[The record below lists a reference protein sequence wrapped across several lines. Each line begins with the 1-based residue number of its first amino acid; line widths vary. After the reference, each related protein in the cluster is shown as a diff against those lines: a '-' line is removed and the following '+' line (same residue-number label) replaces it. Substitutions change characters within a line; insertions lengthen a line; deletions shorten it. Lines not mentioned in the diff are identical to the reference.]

1 MEYGQRPQ
9 SHYDGRMAAEKPIV
23 IAVPKGRILGELQ
36 PLLDRVDIRPEAGFY
51 DEFSRQLAFSTNRK
65 DVTIIRV
72 RSFDAATF
80 VAFGAAQLGI
90 AGNDVLME
98 FDYPDIYT
106 PVDLGI
112 GKCRMALA
120 APLAFAEDKEFWHA
134 SHVRVAT
141 KYVNVT
147 RRFFA
152 ERNIQAEC
160 IKLSGALELA
170 PTYGLCRRIVDL
182 VSTGKTLAANGLKEV
197 ETIAHVT
204 SRLIVNR
211 GAFKTRSGEIGLL
224 VQAFAEAAETHA

>member
-1 MEYGQRPQ
+1 MTE
-9 SHYDGRMAAEKPIV
+9 EKPII
-23 IAVPKGRILGELQ
+23 IAIPKGRILEELHSFF
-36 PLLDRVDIRPEAGFY
+36 DRMDIRPDKSFY
-51 DEFSRQLAFSTNRK
+51 DENSRQLTFSTNRK
-65 DVTIIRV
+65 DIAIIRV
-72 RSFDAATF
+72 RSFDVATF
-80 VAFGAAQLGI
+80 VAFGAAQIGI

-98 FDYPDIYT
+98 FDYPDLYA

-120 APLAFAEDKEFWHA
+120 APVAFAEDKDFWHA

-152 ERNIQAEC
+152 ERGIQAEC
-160 IKLSGALELA
+160 IKLNGALELA

-211 GAFKTRSGEIGLL
+211 GAFKTRNTEIGAL
-224 VQAFAEAAETHA
+224 VQTFASMAQKNG